1 MGSIQDISLLQ
12 LLISYV
18 FILLLLAIVKWL
30 GIRREKEILIASIR
44 MSVQLTFV
52 GFLLTYVFE
61 NPNPFITLLI
71 ILIMQ
76 SFAIYNVFK
85 RTKTVI
91 HVELKKI
98 IAISL
103 FLGTTLSMIYFDFIV
118 IQFTPW
124 YDPRY
129 FIPIAGMIIGNSMTG
144 ITLGISTLMDG
155 MHSKRQFIESSLMLG
170 ATPKEA
176 SRFIVRQ
183 SFDAAILPTVNSMVG
198 TGIVFL
204 PGMMTGV
211 ILSGADP
218 MIAIKYQ
225 IVILLGITA
234 SVSLSILL
242 LLQLGYK
249 TFFNKKAQLKRTS

>member
-1 MGSIQDISLLQ
+1 MDSIQDITLVQ
-12 LLISYV
+12 LFTSYI
-18 FILLLLAIVKWL
+18 FILILIAIVKWL
-30 GIRREKEILIASIR
+30 GIRREKEILIASFR
-44 MSVQLTFV
+44 MSIQLALV
-52 GFLLTYVFE
+52 GYLLTYVFE
-61 NPNPFITLLI
+61 NPNPFITVFI
-71 ILIMQ
+71 ILFMQ
-76 SFAIYNVFK
+76 AFAVYNVYNRVK
-85 RTKTVI
+85 TKIST
-91 HVELKKI
+91 ELKKI
-98 IAISL
+98 IAFAL
-103 FLGTTLSMIYFDFIV
+103 FLGTTLSMLYFDFIV

-155 MHSKRQFIESSLMLG
+155 MHSKRQYIESSLMLG

-249 TFFNKKAQLKRTS
+249 TFYNNKAQLKKTT